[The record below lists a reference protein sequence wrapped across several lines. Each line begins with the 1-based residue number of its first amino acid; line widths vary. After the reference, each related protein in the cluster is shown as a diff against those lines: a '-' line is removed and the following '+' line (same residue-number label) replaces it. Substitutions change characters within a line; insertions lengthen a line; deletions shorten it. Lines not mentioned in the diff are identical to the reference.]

1 MQTYIA
7 LFRGINVGGN
17 NILPMKELKTLLEKL
32 GAGKVATYIQSG
44 NVVLTHKEN
53 NLKTLSEKI
62 TAAIKKNFG
71 FEPKVLLLKQKEIEQ
86 AISSNLFPEGEKE
99 PKTLHAF
106 FLESKPENP
115 NFKKMDEI
123 KIKSE
128 QYKLIGN
135 IYYLLAP
142 EGIGRSKLA
151 SQVEKLL
158 GVPVTGR
165 NWRTVI
171 KILDMLKE
179 NK

>member
-1 MQTYIA
+1 MQKYIA

-17 NILPMKELKTLLEKL
+17 NILPMKELITLLENL
-32 GAGKVATYIQSG
+32 GAEKVATYIQSG

-53 NLKTLSEKI
+53 NLKILSEKI

-71 FEPKVLLLKQKEIEQ
+71 FETKVLLLKQKEIEH
-86 AISSNLFPEGEKE
+86 AISSNPFPEGEKE

-106 FLESKPENP
+106 FLTTTPKEPDLN
-115 NFKKMDEI
+115 KMDEI
-123 KIKSE
+123 KTKSE
-128 QYKLIGN
+128 QYRLIGN
-135 IYYLLAP
+135 IYYLHAP
-142 EGIGRSKLA
+142 EGIGRSKLV

-171 KILDMLKE
+171 KILDMIKE